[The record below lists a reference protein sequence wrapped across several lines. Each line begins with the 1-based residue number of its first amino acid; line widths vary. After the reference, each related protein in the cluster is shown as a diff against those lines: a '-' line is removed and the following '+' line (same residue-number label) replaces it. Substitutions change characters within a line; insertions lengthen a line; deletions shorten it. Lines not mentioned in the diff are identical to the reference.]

1 MNKEEKTGIQTQL
14 KEYISRYESQNKAA
28 NSLKG
33 VSAATLSQISNN
45 NWELIT
51 DEMWRKLAAQIGYE
65 TEVWNIVETRDFKAL
80 QFFMTD
86 AKENSNVFAIVGEA
100 GSGKSASLKLFCVA
114 NKKSFLLSCNE
125 YWNRK
130 FFLAELL
137 TVMGRDYSGL
147 TVAEMMQ
154 EAVRILK
161 TQEKPLLILDEADK
175 LSDQVLYFFITLY
188 NQLEDK
194 CGIILCAT
202 DHLEKRIKRG
212 LKLNKKGYKEIYSRL
227 GRKFLELKGVGSTDV
242 EQICRANGINEP
254 KEIKAIFDDCEF
266 DLRRVKR
273 KIHALK
279 KIKTNLLENQTANH
293 SMN

>member
-1 MNKEEKTGIQTQL
+1 MNTEVKLGIQNHL
-14 KEYISRYESQNKAA
+14 KEYISRYDSQNKAA
-28 NSLKG
+28 NSMKG
-33 VSAATLSQISNN
+33 VSAATLSQIANN

-51 DEMWRKLAAQIGYE
+51 DEMWRKIASQIGYE
-65 TEVWNIVETRDFKAL
+65 AEKWNIVETRDFKAL
-80 QFFMTD
+80 QFYMLD
-86 AKENSNVFAIVGEA
+86 AKQNSNVFAIVGEA
-100 GSGKSASLKLFCVA
+100 GSGKSAALKLFCYE

-137 TVMGRDYSGL
+137 TIMGRDYSGL

-154 EAVRILK
+154 EAVRLLK
-161 TQEKPLLILDEADK
+161 TQESPLLILDEADK

-194 CGIILCAT
+194 CGIILCST

-212 LKLNKKGYKEIYSRL
+212 LKLNKKGYKEIFSRL
-227 GRKFLELKGVGSTDV
+227 GRKFIELKGVGSSDV
-242 EQICRANGINEP
+242 EQICRANGINDP
-254 KEIKAIFDDCEF
+254 KEIKSIFEDCEF

-273 KIHALK
+273 KIQALK
-279 KIKTNLLENQTANH
+279 KIKQAQIAD
-293 SMN
+293 